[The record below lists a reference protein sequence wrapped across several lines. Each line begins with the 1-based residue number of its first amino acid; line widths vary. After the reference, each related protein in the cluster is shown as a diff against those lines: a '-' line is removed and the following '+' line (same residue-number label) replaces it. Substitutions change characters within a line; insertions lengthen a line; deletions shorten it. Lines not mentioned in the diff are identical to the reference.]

1 MVSIWGELFLG
12 IVKKQ
17 NVMAR
22 NTYMIAQG
30 YSNHGQRKTGREEK
44 RKGGSEGWMDG
55 GGMEGRMDGQTDG
68 QREIEDQEEALLKQ
82 ILANSTEKMLR
93 DSGSKD
99 VRGSLGSRE

>member
-1 MVSIWGELFLG
+1 MG

-30 YSNHGQRKTGREEK
+30 DSNHGQRKTGREEK

-82 ILANSTEKMLR
+82 ILADSTEKMLR

-99 VRGSLGSRE
+99 VLGSLGSRE

>member
-1 MVSIWGELFLG
+1 MG

-44 RKGGSEGWMDG
+44 RRGREGVRDGWMEEG
-55 GGMEGRMDGQTDG
+55 GKEGQTDG
-68 QREIEDQEEALLKQ
+68 R
-82 ILANSTEKMLR
+82 TER
-93 DSGSKD
+93 D
-99 VRGSLGSRE
+99 